1 VQPSPPLVPSAAA
14 QKAAHIL
21 LVEDAKINQF
31 VATRLMQG
39 LGYSVDVANN
49 GVEAVAACTATEY
62 DVVFMDV
69 MMPEMDGLTATAII
83 RKLPKPFCGPYIIAL
98 TAVSQKED
106 KDACLRAG
114 MDDFLLKPVTR
125 NALAAKLDA
134 VLAAHASAPPIVPA
148 DQHQAAEQVVEPDG
162 SDAPVFDETI
172 YADLADALGHD
183 ETPSVLDLF
192 LSDTEQRFTVMR
204 VAAKTSDHDC
214 VKREAHSM
222 KSSAANFGF
231 LRLSALAK
239 ALERDALGLGGP
251 TLSARL
257 DALARAFADI
267 KAIAASQLGPPAPAT
282 RPGNTAQPEAQ
293 GEIHVD

>member
-1 VQPSPPLVPSAAA
+1 LLPLVPSAAAA

-21 LVEDAKINQF
+21 LVEDTKINQF
-31 VATRLMQG
+31 VATRLIQG
-39 LGYSVDVANN
+39 LGHSVDVANN
-49 GVEAVAACTATEY
+49 GVDAIAACTATEY

-69 MMPEMDGLTATAII
+69 MMPEMDGLAATTII
-83 RKLPKPFCGPYIIAL
+83 RKLPKPFCDPYIIAL
-98 TAVSQKED
+98 TAVTQKED

-125 NALAAKLDA
+125 SALAAKLDA
-134 VLAAHASAPPIVPA
+134 VLAARTPAPSIVPA
-148 DQHQAAEQVVEPDG
+148 DQHQGAEQVVEPAS
-162 SDAPVFDETI
+162 SDALVFDEAI
-172 YADLADALGHD
+172 YAELADALGHN
-183 ETPSVLDLF
+183 EMPSVLDLF

-204 VAAKTSDHDC
+204 VAAKTGDHDC

-239 ALERDALGLGGP
+239 ALERDALGLGWP

-267 KAIAASQLGPPAPAT
+267 KAIAASQLGPSAPAT
-282 RPGNTAQPEAQ
+282 HPGNTAQPEAQ